1 MSFDIALT
9 GLNAAQNDLEIVSNN
24 IANSETAGF
33 KKSRGEFA
41 DIYASSEFGVSSN
54 SIGQGVQLAK
64 VKQQF
69 TDGDL
74 KFTDNAL
81 DLAVNG
87 RGFFIIDNNGSRSY
101 TRAGA
106 FSVDVKGNIV
116 NSSKDRLIGFLPD
129 SQGNITGNLGPIK
142 ISRADLPPKVTSKI
156 NLGVNLDARQ
166 KIPAAFPTATSGKP
180 SPSTYNHSTSL
191 SVYDSLGGK
200 HSATLYF
207 RRNSDTEWQVYTF
220 VGNTKVAGPDRLNF
234 NSAGKLT
241 GVNGKTG
248 ETTATSGSFVPGG
261 VGTATTFTFDYAR
274 ITQFGS
280 PFGVASLSQDGFAT
294 GRLTKLDFSKDGT
307 LFGRYSNG
315 QSAPFGQVALANFSN
330 VQGLNPAGNTQ
341 WTETFA
347 SGPALIGAPGSTDLG
362 QVQSGALEKSNVDVT
377 AELIDMIQTQR
388 FFQANAQVIGAADE
402 ITKTIINIIR

>member
-9 GLNAAQNDLEIVSNN
+9 GLNVAQNDLEIVSNN
-24 IANSETAGF
+24 IANSETTGF

-54 SIGQGVQLAK
+54 SIGQGVQLAQ
-64 VKQQF
+64 VTQQF
-69 TDGDL
+69 TDGDI

-81 DLAVNG
+81 DLAING
-87 RGFFIIDNNGSRSY
+87 QGFFMVDNNGNRAY

-106 FSVDVKGNIV
+106 FAVDKQGNLV
-116 NSSKDRLIGFLPD
+116 NPLNNKLIGFLPD
-129 SQGNITGNLGPIK
+129 DEGNITGALGPIK
-142 ISRADLPPKVTSKI
+142 ISRADLAPKVTSKI
-156 NLGVNLDARQ
+156 NLGVNLDATQ
-166 KIPAAFPTATSGKP
+166 TVPAAFSTGASGSP
-180 SPSTYNHSTSL
+180 DPSTYNHSTSL
-191 SVYDSLGGK
+191 TVYDSLGGS

-207 RRNSDTEWQVYTF
+207 RRNSPTEWQVYTF
-220 VGNTKVAGPDRLNF
+220 VGNTQVAGPDRLTF

-241 GVNGKTG
+241 AVNGSAG
-248 ETTATSGSFVPGG
+248 ATTATSDSFTPGG
-261 VGTATTFTFDYAR
+261 VGTPTTFTLDYSK

-280 PFGVASLSQDGFAT
+280 PFGVASLSQDGFST
-294 GRLTKLDFSKDGT
+294 GRLNKLDFASNGT

-315 QSAPFGQVALANFSN
+315 QSKAFGQVALANFSN
-330 VQGLNPAGNTQ
+330 VQGLNPASNTQ

-347 SGPALIGAPGSTDLG
+347 SGPALIGAPGTTDLG
-362 QVQSGALEKSNVDVT
+362 LVQSGALEKSNVDVT

-402 ITKTIINIIR
+402 ITKTIINII

>member
-24 IANSETAGF
+24 IANSETTGF

-54 SIGQGVQLAK
+54 SIGQGVQLVQ

-69 TDGDL
+69 TDGDI

-87 RGFFIIDNNGSRSY
+87 QGFFMVDNNGNRSY

-106 FSVDVKGNIV
+106 FSVEKAGNIV
-116 NSSKDRLIGFLPD
+116 NPLKHSLIGFLPD
-129 SQGNITGNLGPIK
+129 ARGTITGDLGPIK
-142 ISRADLPPKVTSKI
+142 ISRADLAPKVTSKI
-156 NLGVNLDARQ
+156 NLGANLDATQ
-166 KIPAAFPTATSGKP
+166 KVPAAFSTAASGSP
-180 SPSTYNHSTSL
+180 DPSTFNHSTSL
-191 SVYDSLGGK
+191 TVYDSLGGK

-207 RRNSDTEWQVYTF
+207 RRNSPTEWQAYTF
-220 VGNTKVAGPDRLNF
+220 VGNTQVAGPHRLTF
-234 NSAGKLT
+234 NAAGKLT
-241 GVNGKTG
+241 AVNGTAG
-248 ETTATSGSFVPGG
+248 ATTATSESFRPGG
-261 VGTATTFTFDYAR
+261 VGTDTIFTLDYAD

-294 GRLTKLDFSKDGT
+294 GRLAKLDFAKDGT
-307 LFGRYSNG
+307 LLGRYSNG
-315 QSAPFGQVALANFSN
+315 QSKPFGQVALANFSN
-330 VQGLNPAGNTQ
+330 AQGLSPASNTQ
-341 WTETFA
+341 WAETFA
-347 SGPALIGAPGSTDLG
+347 SGPALVGAPGTTDLG
-362 QVQSGALEKSNVDVT
+362 LIQSGALEKSNVDVT

-402 ITKTIINIIR
+402 ITKTIINII